1 MAILSPICPNSGSYH
16 QPEFPN
22 IEIKIKTFLNFFE
35 DIKSYIYNDKS
46 RIFFLRNPTVFRAT
60 GGYGEKGDRGR
71 GRRTDLSI
79 SNNPHAPAPLS
90 SSPLN
95 RLLAAVYISLLY
107 LPGSLNCFSHPV
119 LALLIVQSRILS
131 NAS

>member
-1 MAILSPICPNSGSYH
+1 MSPICLHSGSYH
-16 QPEFPN
+16 QPEFPS
-22 IEIKIKTFLNFFE
+22 IEIKIKTSLNFFE
-35 DIKSYIYNDKS
+35 HIKSYIYNDQS
-46 RIFFLRNPTVFRAT
+46 RNFLRNPVVFARQ
-60 GGYGEKGDRGR
+60 GDIEKRGIRGR
-71 GRRTDLSI
+71 GRRADLSI

-119 LALLIVQSRILS
+119 LALSTMQLHILS